1 MSACTE
7 SDVRQQASE
16 FCSNSGIKV
25 FDGVGDNSDNRI
37 NVVNTFQEDLDGD
50 ACDRVFNPDPDG
62 YTYNDLFPFDASEAL
77 DSGGDGVGTTS
88 ALARLTPCCQ
98 REQSIDA
105 NTSASFCL

>member
-37 NVVNTFQEDLDGD
+37 NVVKTFQENLDGD
-50 ACDRVFNPDPDG
+50 ACDSVFIPDPNG
-62 YTYNDLFPFDASEAL
+62 YTYNDSFAFDASEAL
-77 DSGGDGVGTTS
+77 DSDGDDVGTTS
-88 ALARLTPCCQ
+88 ALARLTQCC
-98 REQSIDA
+98 
-105 NTSASFCL
+105 